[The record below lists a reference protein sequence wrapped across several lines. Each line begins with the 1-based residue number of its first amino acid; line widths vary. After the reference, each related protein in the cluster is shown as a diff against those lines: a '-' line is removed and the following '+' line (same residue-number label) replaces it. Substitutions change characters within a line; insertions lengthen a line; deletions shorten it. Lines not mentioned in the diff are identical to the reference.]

1 MTAQMTNDAISISD
15 EEKEILQEIM
25 NIAFGKAAADLA
37 EVISIFVRLSVP
49 EIAMVQ
55 VIDLPAYLRSEVSCC
70 EPISIIEQN
79 FWGEFKGSAFLVF
92 KSGAGKELISL
103 LDSGGEA
110 SFESESL
117 EILERETLM
126 EVGNILIGAC
136 VGKVAEL
143 LKDVVTYSP
152 PRVIIEDNPDHA
164 IPESL
169 LDPSLT
175 AIILKT
181 VFCFHER
188 DVNGLLFLV
197 TSQESVA
204 WLKNALF
211 EFMEQYEC
219 A

>member
-92 KSGAGKELISL
+92 RSGAGKELISL
-103 LDSGGEA
+103 LDSGGDA
-110 SFESESL
+110 SYNRKLSMIMFDIDFFKKVNDTHGHQCGDHVLKGVSSGISSERSFA
-117 EILERETLM
+117 
-126 EVGNILIGAC
+126 AC
-136 VGKVAEL
+136 C
-143 LKDVVTYSP
+143 LKRNSNRP
-152 PRVIIEDNPDHA
+152 PCLR
-164 IPESL
+164 
-169 LDPSLT
+169 
-175 AIILKT
+175 
-181 VFCFHER
+181 
-188 DVNGLLFLV
+188 
-197 TSQESVA
+197 SVSGR
-204 WLKNALF
+204 
-211 EFMEQYEC
+211 M
-219 A
+219 